1 MNKLFN
7 AAETAA
13 LDLATAAPASTITFT
28 AEAKKPL
35 LQRWFSYLRLRKAA
49 RLRTDPM
56 VNVESQLA
64 NERGFES
71 VKHHSPL
78 CDLAANNSHVIL
90 ASLFSRKF
98 R

>member
-13 LDLATAAPASTITFT
+13 LDFATAAPASTITFT
-28 AEAKKPL
+28 ADAKKPL

-49 RLRTDPM
+49 RLNADAAEGVDAT
-56 VNVESQLA
+56 LA
-64 NERGFES
+64 EEKAWNPDQQQS
-71 VKHHSPL
+71 AIYNLLAHHP
-78 CDLAANNSHVIL
+78 HVIVAGL
-90 ASLFSRKF
+90 LSRKH

>member
-28 AEAKKPL
+28 AEPKRPL
-35 LQRWFSYLRLRKAA
+35 LQLWFSYLRLRKAA

-56 VNVESQLA
+56 VNVDSQMVDEKGWES
-64 NERGFES
+64 ERRQS
-71 VKHHSPL
+71 AL
-78 CDLAANNSHVIL
+78 YDLAASNPYVIA
-90 ASLFSRKF
+90 ASLFSRKH